1 MTRVLL
7 AVEIASFILMGF
19 VIGSYVDS
27 KQGTRPWGTIIGFL
41 VGLFL
46 GVMSVRR
53 AIDEI
58 SSRAVAGEGPKV
70 VKVVRRPISVR
81 ADEAS
86 GDPKA
91 FYYRGTEHK
100 VEAVMSKWRDFTSSD
115 KAMLGGKRKERDWW
129 LNGCGKVNYRIRTED
144 GRVFDLQYD
153 ERKSEWIL
161 DKFLE

>member
-100 VEAVMSKWRDFTSSD
+100 VEAVMSKWRDFTSFD
-115 KAMLGGKRKERDWW
+115 KAMLG
-129 LNGCGKVNYRIRTED
+129 GCGKVNYRIRTED